1 MEFITRTDHNGLQ
14 EHLQEISGKA
24 TGKLEPL
31 QLGAKAMPSLRLVS
45 CLGWQEL
52 PMLQLPAENPK
63 EKRLAHKMQCS
74 AYTPFKNKNSAIKN
88 KMSSA
93 ATLVDKEYES
103 IVGNLAS
110 QHPILDP
117 YLLIKS
123 AMLRKKY
130 PLESKQHFWLDLYC
144 KEGAKTSEVGARIF
158 SKVGRFPSYHGHNH
172 FVLDIEAGLDT
183 LLEIASNSDIDRIEG
198 TVYPLSA

>member
-158 SKVGRFPSYHGHNH
+158 SKV
-172 FVLDIEAGLDT
+172 
-183 LLEIASNSDIDRIEG
+183 
-198 TVYPLSA
+198 